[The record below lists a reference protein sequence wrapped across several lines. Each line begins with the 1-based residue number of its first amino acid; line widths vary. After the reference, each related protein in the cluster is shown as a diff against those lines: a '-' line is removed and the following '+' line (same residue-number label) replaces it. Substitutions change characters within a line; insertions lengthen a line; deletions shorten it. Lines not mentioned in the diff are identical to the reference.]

1 MAKLMSEK
9 FAFSRLDK
17 VWIAI
22 TLCSL
27 FAYVLYWEVAS
38 FETIYNSL
46 LNGFTIEQLFS
57 VYFISDV
64 WATTI
69 GSVLRLVGVSLALGL
84 IYLVWGPK
92 PKSFLSVRKK
102 IAVAVLFEGIY
113 FLSFLPIT
121 VFYLGRG
128 FFPTLFIGYLLE
140 IIAVFPLLAFLSI
153 KIWRYDGSARIRLLK
168 WISFAA
174 IGYMA
179 HIWVSNVFRWLS
191 MVEVSGVEF
200 LFQGIVAVGFFNSVV
215 TLSLS
220 LVFAVASCYCLLKK
234 NDLKLSAIMFGI
246 ALICLGLHFVISLL
260 YSIVIG
266 SSLYS
271 VLVIEIW
278 PVTVLGLGISMLL
291 SAKRTS
297 KVSPNL

>member
-1 MAKLMSEK
+1 MSEQ

-17 VWIAI
+17 IWIVI

-27 FAYVLYWEVAS
+27 FAYVLYWLYAS
-38 FETIYNSL
+38 IETIYSSF
-46 LNGFTIEQLFS
+46 LNGITIEQLFS
-57 VYFISDV
+57 LYYISDV
-64 WATTI
+64 WATTV
-69 GSVLRLVGVSLALGL
+69 GSAMRLVGVSLALL
-84 IYLVWGPK
+84 SIYLVWGSK
-92 PKSFLSVRKK
+92 SKSFLSVRKK
-102 IAVAVLFEGIY
+102 IAIAVLFEGVY

-128 FFPTLFIGYLLE
+128 FFPTLFIGYLFE

-168 WISFAA
+168 WIGFAA

-191 MVEVSGVEF
+191 MVEVSGFDF

-215 TLSLS
+215 ALSLS
-220 LVFAVASCYCLLKK
+220 LVFAVASCCRLLKK
-234 NDLKLSAIMFGI
+234 SDLKLSAILFG
-246 ALICLGLHFVISLL
+246 LSLVCLGLHFVILIL
-260 YSIVIG
+260 YSIVVG

-291 SAKRTS
+291 RAKRTS
-297 KVSPNL
+297 KPSPDI